1 MDQSL
6 PRNGLLGAGQFIERA
21 AYFLLVLLA
30 ATFAF
35 ELTRPLVTGRSVIF
49 TNVETVAVTAIF
61 LWLLSQLINRKSI
74 RVPQQLALPLIAWLI
89 ILTLSTLM
97 APAYSE
103 KALLFMGRVV
113 VGILIALA
121 TYNLAAAP
129 NRQMVMIV
137 VLASSAVAVAVLGLF
152 EGFNVSPIVGW
163 LDQFKIA
170 PTRVGDILRV
180 SSTLTYSTI
189 SAMVLEMILPL
200 LPVLTLA
207 ARRPFWRYLAGLGV
221 FMILSA
227 HVLTLSRAGSITLLT
242 VLAVMAAV
250 GMKRGRRRLAVISS
264 ATALVYL
271 ILLFLLFVRNPTTIL
286 RLTTETDQLWY
297 RAEYDIPQEI
307 VSRPGER
314 LVVPVKVSNEGK
326 RSWNN
331 DGEYFFALSYHLY
344 DAGGNP
350 VTYEGERTRL
360 PESVSVGGEVEL
372 QSQVLA
378 PLETGIYSIEWDMV
392 QEAITWFSW
401 KDGASTR
408 STLIVRGDP
417 VGDNAQPEAVPPP
430 TDVAVINP
438 TPGRLTLWRTALL
451 MFGDYPVLGV
461 GPDNF
466 RWQYGAYA
474 GLEEWNTG
482 IHANNLY
489 IELLADSG
497 LLGLVAFI
505 WLSWQILRLGV
516 TAVNGQRDEGSW
528 LLALG
533 LVVGIAAWYVHGLF
547 DYFYEFSSTYILF
560 WLMLG
565 LLGTFSIKEHAAHAD
580 RI

>member
-6 PRNGLLGAGQFIERA
+6 PRKGLVGSGQFIEQA

-30 ATFAF
+30 AIFAF
-35 ELTRPLVTGRSVIF
+35 ELTKPLVTSGSVIF
-49 TNVETVAVTAIF
+49 TNVETAAVMAIL

-74 RVPQQLALPLIAWLI
+74 HVPQQLALPLFAWLI
-89 ILTLSTLM
+89 TLTLSTLM

-121 TYNLAAAP
+121 TYNLATTP
-129 NRQMVMIV
+129 TRQMVMIV
-137 VLASSAVAVAVLGLF
+137 VLASSAVVVAVLGLL
-152 EGFNVSPIVGW
+152 EGFNISPIVGW
-163 LDQFKIA
+163 LDQFKLA
-170 PTRVGDILRV
+170 PTRVGELLRV

-200 LPVLTLA
+200 LLVLTLV
-207 ARRPFWRYLAGLGV
+207 ARRPFWRYLAMLGV

-227 HVLTLSRAGSITLLT
+227 HVLTLSRAGSISLLT
-242 VLAVMAAV
+242 ALAVMAAV
-250 GMKRGRRRLAVISS
+250 GMKWGRPRLSVVSS
-264 ATALVYL
+264 ATAFVYL
-271 ILLFLLFVRNPTTIL
+271 ILLFLVFVRNPITIL

-297 RAEYDIPQEI
+297 MAKYDVPQEI
-307 VSRPGER
+307 VSQPGER
-314 LVVPVKVSNEGK
+314 LEIPVKVSNVGK

-360 PESVSVGGEVEL
+360 PESVAIGKDLEV
-372 QSQVLA
+372 QGQVLA
-378 PLETGIYSIEWDMV
+378 PLQTGIYSIEWDMV

-401 KDGASTR
+401 KDGANAR

-417 VGDNAQPEAVPPP
+417 VGDSAQLAAVPPP

-438 TPGRLTLWRTALL
+438 TPGRLTLWRTALV

-516 TAVNGQRDEGSW
+516 AAVNGQRKEASW

-533 LVVGIAAWYVHGLF
+533 LVVGIGSWYVHGLF

-565 LLGTFSIKEHAAHAD
+565 LLGAFSTKERAAHAD